1 MGREPFG
8 HPIVERLPL
17 QRAAM
22 LDDYGKAVLTGWLDG
37 RDRQEG
43 APKSAPSKKSSGC
56 KPGVHCFQPNRR
68 GTNRKAEPGVI
79 LFLTP
84 TAQSST
90 KSFA

>member
-22 LDDYGKAVLTGWLDG
+22 LDDYGKPVLTGWLDG

-43 APKSAPSKKSSGC
+43 APKSAPQKKA
-56 KPGVHCFQPNRR
+56 PGVNPECIAFN
-68 GTNRKAEPGVI
+68 
-79 LFLTP
+79 LTDP
-84 TAQSST
+84 ALTEKLNPA
-90 KSFA
+90 